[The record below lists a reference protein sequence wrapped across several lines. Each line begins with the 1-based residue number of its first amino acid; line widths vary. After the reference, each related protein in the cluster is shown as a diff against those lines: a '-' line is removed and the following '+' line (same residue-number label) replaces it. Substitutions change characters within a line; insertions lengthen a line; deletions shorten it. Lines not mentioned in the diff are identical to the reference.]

1 MKIAASKIVGELSG
15 DPVNRRQ
22 GAGALKPL
30 AASDFA
36 GRLAEASDDAA
47 GVKVQP
53 LGAFRP
59 LTPMEMVPGVKGPV
73 KALAPLDIDGRAS
86 LRGAAKRGG
95 PEVGAL
101 APLAE
106 GDLEYRHAS
115 SRAPKTEHEK
125 VVEQAR
131 KWVAQTFYGAML
143 KQMRESPF
151 KSEVFSGGRGGQA
164 FSSMLD
170 QHLADHMSRSAGSK
184 LVNVIAR
191 KLEARAGYAKQ
202 AVPKTPSSSE
212 SPNQM
217 RMHVAPSLRA

>member
-22 GAGALKPL
+22 GGALKPL

-36 GRLAEASDDAA
+36 GRLAEVSEKAN
-47 GVKVQP
+47 GVTGQQQ
-53 LGAFRP
+53 LGALRA
-59 LTPMEMVPGVKGPV
+59 LSPMEMVPGVKGPV
-73 KALAPLDIDGRAS
+73 KALAPLDLDGRAS
-86 LRGAAKRGG
+86 LRGGAKRGG
-95 PEVGAL
+95 LEVGAL
-101 APLAE
+101 APLGD

-115 SRAPKTEHEK
+115 SRPPKTEHEK

>member
-1 MKIAASKIVGELSG
+1 MSQTNSS
-15 DPVNRRQ
+15 
-22 GAGALKPL
+22 GAGNALMSTLQPVPSLVSK
-30 AASDFA
+30 
-36 GRLAEASDDAA
+36 RLPDSSQHD
-47 GVKVQP
+47 Q
-53 LGAFRP
+53 
-59 LTPMEMVPGVKGPV
+59 LT
-73 KALAPLDIDGRAS
+73 A
-86 LRGAAKRGG
+86 
-95 PEVGAL
+95 
-101 APLAE
+101 
-106 GDLEYRHAS
+106 
-115 SRAPKTEHEK
+115 
-125 VVEQAR
+125 QAQ